1 MGDTPLT
8 ATQLRA
14 AQRQLMGQMA
24 VNNDT
29 GINEMQSIGK
39 AYLNYDR
46 VDTIDE
52 MARDILSLTPDD
64 LLAAATL
71 LTSDHFS
78 QLIYK

>member
-1 MGDTPLT
+1 
-8 ATQLRA
+8 
-14 AQRQLMGQMA
+14 MA
-24 VNNDT
+24 INNDSSL
-29 GINEMQSIGK
+29 NEMQSIGK

-64 LLAAATL
+64 LISAATL

-78 QLIYK
+78 QLIYR